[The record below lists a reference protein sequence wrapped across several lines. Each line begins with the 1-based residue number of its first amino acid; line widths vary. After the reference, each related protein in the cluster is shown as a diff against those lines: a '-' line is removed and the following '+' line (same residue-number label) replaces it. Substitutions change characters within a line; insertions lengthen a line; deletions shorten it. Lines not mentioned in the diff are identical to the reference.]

1 MWSRVLQTE
10 ICWHDFYWGGPF
22 EINSCGKQVRK
33 HFWWEQSSVKP
44 GVGVGWGSA
53 CPGCCGDSIHSTS
66 LPSLGPPACL
76 AFPRESLLLSSLLS
90 LCVVFDSTY
99 YVLSSCYDSIFGS
112 AGTYSDTG
120 KMSYFFLVFFFLCV
134 CVFSASHSG
143 AWHEEW
149 AY

>member
-1 MWSRVLQTE
+1 MVGTE
-10 ICWHDFYWGGPF
+10 LSQAWGG
-22 EINSCGKQVRK
+22 G
-33 HFWWEQSSVKP
+33 
-44 GVGVGWGSA
+44 GVGSVHALVGVVTASPRPA
-53 CPGCCGDSIHSTS
+53 F
-66 LPSLGPPACL
+66 LP
-76 AFPRESLLLSSLLS
+76 FPRESLLLSSLLS

-99 YVLSSCYDSIFGS
+99 YVLSSCYGSIFGS

-120 KMSYFFLVFFFLCV
+120 KMSYFFLVFFSCFL